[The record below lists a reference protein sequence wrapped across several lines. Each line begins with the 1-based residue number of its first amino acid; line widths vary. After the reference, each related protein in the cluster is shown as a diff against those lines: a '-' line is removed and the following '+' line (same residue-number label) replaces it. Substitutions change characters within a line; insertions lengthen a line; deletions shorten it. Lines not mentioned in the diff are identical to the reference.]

1 MDKIGADRFRILI
14 VMDDHP
20 LTKVVA
26 FALNHGVYIQRIE
39 TTFEGARHAVLEMRP
54 HLAVVDVA
62 ADGGRAIALVD
73 ERAGEQRLP
82 VIALTRRGELAQALA
97 VLDRGADDIITV
109 PFVPADL
116 IARVHALIRR
126 AYGTR
131 SQIVPVIRVGDL
143 SIDILNRRVSAGKA
157 EVHLTSLEQAL
168 LYLLAANS
176 GSVISREVILDALWG
191 TDFVTETNLVERHIR
206 ALRVKLRDD
215 HSRTPYIQTVPDPSY
230 RLDVLQDAVHPN
242 GTRGRVPLRRVE
254 PLTLCPRLQP

>member
-1 MDKIGADRFRILI
+1 MREWATTSGPQRFRVLI

-39 TTFEGARHAVLEMRP
+39 TTFEGARRAILEMRP
-54 HLAVVDVA
+54 HLAVIDVA

-82 VIALTRRGELAQALA
+82 VIALTRRGELKLDLA
-97 VLDRGADDIITV
+97 VLDRGADDIIIF
-109 PFVPADL
+109 PLLPGEL

-126 AYGTR
+126 VYGER

-143 SIDILNRRVSAGKA
+143 AIDILNRRVSIGTA
-157 EVHLTSLEQAL
+157 EIHLTSLEQAL

-176 GSVISREVILDALWG
+176 GSAVSREVILDALWG

-206 ALRVKLRDD
+206 ALRIKLKDD
-215 HSRTPYIQTVPDPSY
+215 SAKTPYIQTVRGVGY
-230 RLDVLQDAVHPN
+230 RFVA
-242 GTRGRVPLRRVE
+242 
-254 PLTLCPRLQP
+254 

>member
-1 MDKIGADRFRILI
+1 MRERATTSGPQRFRVLI

-26 FALNHGVYIQRIE
+26 LALNHGVYIQRIE
-39 TTFEGARHAVLEMRP
+39 STFEGARRAILEMRP
-54 HLAVVDVA
+54 HLAVIDVA
-62 ADGGRAIALVD
+62 ADDGRAIALVD

-126 AYGTR
+126 VYGER

-143 SIDILNRRVSAGKA
+143 QIDILNRRVSVGTA
-157 EVHLTSLEQAL
+157 EIHLTSLEQAL

-176 GSVISREVILDALWG
+176 GSAVSREVILDALWG

-215 HSRTPYIQTVPDPSY
+215 SAKTPYIQTVRGVGY
-230 RLDVLQDAVHPN
+230 RFVA
-242 GTRGRVPLRRVE
+242 
-254 PLTLCPRLQP
+254 